1 MANIDLDALF
11 LSSLSAAGLP
21 SKGYMNL
28 THLKQV
34 AGGFFLVKQWV
45 CEKEC
50 KYINQTHKIKPY
62 FQQKRLSRW

>member
-28 THLKQV
+28 MHLKQV
-34 AGGFFLVKQWV
+34 AGVFF
-45 CEKEC
+45 C
-50 KYINQTHKIKPY
+50 KIVG
-62 FQQKRLSRW
+62 LSEGM